1 MSHIPDLVICLPM
14 GPLTYV
20 FLSLNFCKLVVSVK
34 NCKFGDFPGG
44 QWLRLCAPNAGD
56 EGMGS
61 ISGGE
66 NPICSVAKPSPPP
79 PEKKKINNMGRETQ
93 QQR

>member
-1 MSHIPDLVICLPM
+1 MV
-14 GPLTYV
+14 
-20 FLSLNFCKLVVSVK
+20 
-34 NCKFGDFPGG
+34 

-61 ISGGE
+61 ISDGE

-79 PEKKKINNMGRETQ
+79 PEKNINMGRETQ
-93 QQR
+93 AEERAPIVDTGAHDL

>member
-1 MSHIPDLVICLPM
+1 MVTLQRSTKTGFRISH
-14 GPLTYV
+14 GQ
-20 FLSLNFCKLVVSVK
+20 
-34 NCKFGDFPGG
+34 DFPGG

-93 QQR
+93 RQR